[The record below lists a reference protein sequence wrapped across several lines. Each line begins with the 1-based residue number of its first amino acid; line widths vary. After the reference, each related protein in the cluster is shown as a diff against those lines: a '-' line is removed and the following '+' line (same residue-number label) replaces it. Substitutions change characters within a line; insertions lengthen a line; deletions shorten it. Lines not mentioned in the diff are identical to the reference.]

1 MKCKKCGEELPENA
15 RFCPGCGSPVE
26 GVPAPKK
33 LEEPLAPL
41 AGGAVPLVPVGP
53 PPRAGRPSSRIARS
67 YGSHTGQAGQRPSRY
82 SASSRYGISHI
93 FGHREEEP
101 AAEHEVQQA
110 QEQAVEPVAQPRR
123 EEAAE
128 KNVRHVTE
136 QEAEATPSAAAESG
150 PVEAVEQADA
160 PQEPEAVAEPETEA
174 VADAAA
180 EAKPEADAAPEPAE
194 PAAEKPV
201 EDAADAAPEPAE
213 EPVPEPVVEAPAPEP
228 RHAAHAAPQPAA
240 EDVAN
245 EEDSEYE
252 DLDAEKTGRLR
263 PIPASEPE
271 PQPQPEP
278 SAPAG
283 PSPAERAQEFAAR
296 AKEVAGNVKDAVV
309 DFGHSVAERFESL
322 GPDKVPVIA
331 LALVILAVVGV
342 ALAYISTGW
351 FSPFADRTAET
362 PQFEEPSDGSI
373 EPIQPEVAE
382 EEPED
387 EGPIE
392 GGPEVRDTLQAYSW
406 TELSQIS
413 ALIAA
418 APSDEE
424 GIDIARRYNLCAESG
439 SIDANNVKNLELS
452 SGAVVPVAI
461 GGFRHDAK
469 SDGTGVSGITF
480 ITRASV
486 GNQAVDPSGIATAW
500 EETPLR
506 SWLNQSLMAEIPAEL
521 AELVVP
527 VNKTTNLP
535 MAYGSGQS
543 VTSEY
548 LWIPSYSE
556 VVGPLDSS
564 NRRYGIYQSE
574 GEQYQLYTDS
584 GVTSVGD
591 NATLAL
597 GEYWWTR
604 SPDVVTDYWY
614 LVVSPEGGTP
624 YGHRTGTPDAIIL
637 GFCL

>member
-1 MKCKKCGEELPENA
+1 M
-15 RFCPGCGSPVE
+15 
-26 GVPAPKK
+26 
-33 LEEPLAPL
+33 
-41 AGGAVPLVPVGP
+41 
-53 PPRAGRPSSRIARS
+53 
-67 YGSHTGQAGQRPSRY
+67 
-82 SASSRYGISHI
+82 
-93 FGHREEEP
+93 
-101 AAEHEVQQA
+101 
-110 QEQAVEPVAQPRR
+110 
-123 EEAAE
+123 
-128 KNVRHVTE
+128 
-136 QEAEATPSAAAESG
+136 
-150 PVEAVEQADA
+150 
-160 PQEPEAVAEPETEA
+160 
-174 VADAAA
+174 
-180 EAKPEADAAPEPAE
+180 
-194 PAAEKPV
+194 
-201 EDAADAAPEPAE
+201 
-213 EPVPEPVVEAPAPEP
+213 
-228 RHAAHAAPQPAA
+228 
-240 EDVAN
+240 
-245 EEDSEYE
+245 
-252 DLDAEKTGRLR
+252 
-263 PIPASEPE
+263 
-271 PQPQPEP
+271 
-278 SAPAG
+278 
-283 PSPAERAQEFAAR
+283 
-296 AKEVAGNVKDAVV
+296 
-309 DFGHSVAERFESL
+309 
-322 GPDKVPVIA
+322 
-331 LALVILAVVGV
+331 ILAVVGV

-382 EEPED
+382 EEPEN

-564 NRRYGIYQSE
+564 NRRLRHLPERGRA
-574 GEQYQLYTDS
+574 
-584 GVTSVGD
+584 VP
-591 NATLAL
+591 AL
-597 GEYWWTR
+597 HRLRRDLRGRQRHARPGRVLVDQEPGRRDRLLVPRGLPRGRHPVRPPHGHAGRHHPRLLPLGASRETTAPRGFFSTR
-604 SPDVVTDYWY
+604 GA
-614 LVVSPEGGTP
+614 L
-624 YGHRTGTPDAIIL
+624 
-637 GFCL
+637 FCPAAWRCR